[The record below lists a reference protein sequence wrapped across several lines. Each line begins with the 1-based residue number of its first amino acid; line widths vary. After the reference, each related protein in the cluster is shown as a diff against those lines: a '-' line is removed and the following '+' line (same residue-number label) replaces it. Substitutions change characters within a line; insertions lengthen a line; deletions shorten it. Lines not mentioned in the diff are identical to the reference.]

1 MPTNVREGDVVSV
14 SPEEDGEGVRC
25 VRFVI
30 DPGGPAGAPPGGAAA
45 KLDAILKG

>member
-30 DPGGPAGAPPGGAAA
+30 DPAARQERLQEA
-45 KLDAILKG
+45 QRRSSTRF